1 MGLKMNSYPKKI
13 TIISALLVFIALPV
27 LLFISGD
34 SPGRTVLKDSISI
47 MTVIAFG
54 LLLQQLF
61 LTRHLKIISKLYRL
75 SQISNM
81 HKVTGYVIVPFLLL
95 HPVLIVLPRFFE
107 AGVEPLDAF
116 ITLITTFES
125 TGVVLGLIAWG
136 LMFVLAITA
145 LFRYRLVKKFG
156 VNYKVWRFFHGSL
169 SILFISL
176 ASWHAIEL
184 GRHINYL
191 MAIFIITCALMG
203 AVMLAR
209 HYLVKPL
216 IHIGAKR

>member
-1 MGLKMNSYPKKI
+1 MGLKMIVSAKKI
-13 TIISALLVFIALPV
+13 TISSALLIFIVLPL
-27 LLFISGD
+27 LLFISGNA
-34 SPGRTVLKDSISI
+34 PERTVLKDTISI
-47 MTVIAFG
+47 MTIIAFG

-61 LTRHLKIISKLYRL
+61 LTRHVKSIAQFYKL

-81 HKVTGYVIVPFLLL
+81 HKIIGYIIVPFFLL

-107 AGVEPLDAF
+107 AGVEPLDAL
-116 ITLITTFES
+116 ITIVTTFES
-125 TGVVLGLIAWG
+125 IGVAVGLIAWV
-136 LMFVLAITA
+136 LMLLIAITA
-145 LFRYRLVKKFG
+145 LFRYRLVRHFG
-156 VNYKVWRFFHGSL
+156 VKYKAWRLFHGSL

-191 MAIFIITCALMG
+191 MTIFIITCALTG

-209 HYLVKPL
+209 HYLVKPVT
-216 IHIGAKR
+216 HIGAK